1 MIRQIIGRLITIVVD
16 CMSLGYQ
23 YGGPSQPPVLLQAQW
38 PGGGSCGPPQT
49 RPAELW
55 SPERESC
62 GGQGM
67 WADLTSQDPWA
78 GKMLQYAL
86 LWCVVA

>member
-1 MIRQIIGRLITIVVD
+1 MIEYK
-16 CMSLGYQ
+16 SLGYQ
-23 YGGPSQPPVLLQAQW
+23 NEGPSQPPVLLQAQW

-67 WADLTSQDPWA
+67 WADLTSQGAWGREDITKSAP
-78 GKMLQYAL
+78 
-86 LWCVVA
+86 V